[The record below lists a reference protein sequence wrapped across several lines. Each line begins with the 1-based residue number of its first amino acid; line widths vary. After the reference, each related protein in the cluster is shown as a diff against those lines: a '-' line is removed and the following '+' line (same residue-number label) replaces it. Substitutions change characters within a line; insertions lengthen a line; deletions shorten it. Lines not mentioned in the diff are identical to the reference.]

1 MTVSSSAPVQATP
14 PATRRQAYLLL
25 TAAICIGSCS
35 FTFVRVAL
43 RELSPLT
50 LATGRVV
57 ASATMFIVIVLRS
70 PWRRRPVPKADRWKV
85 FACGFGGSAVF
96 HIFFNW
102 GQQYVSVAI
111 AAVIMATYPVM
122 TALGEVVFLRH
133 RLRSLQVMGL
143 VLAVAGCAAIAAGG
157 GLRGGSKPVI
167 GAILVAL
174 ATLVWA
180 VVTIITRGFGDRY
193 DSWWLNTPGTVFGA
207 LFMLAI
213 DIPGLHEFA
222 DLSAKGWLV
231 VIWLGT
237 ASSAFIYYSM
247 ARAMT
252 SVTATTATSLS
263 TIVTP
268 GSVLVAWV
276 FLGDAPSLIEVI
288 GGAIVIVGVM
298 LVVRNAV
305 EPAAGEFQPAF
316 AD

>member
-1 MTVSSSAPVQATP
+1 
-14 PATRRQAYLLL
+14 
-25 TAAICIGSCS
+25 
-35 FTFVRVAL
+35 
-43 RELSPLT
+43 
-50 LATGRVV
+50 
-57 ASATMFIVIVLRS
+57 
-70 PWRRRPVPKADRWKV
+70 
-85 FACGFGGSAVF
+85 
-96 HIFFNW
+96 
-102 GQQYVSVAI
+102 
-111 AAVIMATYPVM
+111 
-122 TALGEVVFLRH
+122 VVFLRH
-133 RLRSLQVMGL
+133 RLRPPQMAGL
-143 VLAVAGCAAIAAGG
+143 ALAVAGCVAIAAGG
-157 GLRGGSKPVI
+157 GLSGGSKPVLGVI
-167 GAILVAL
+167 VIAL

-222 DLSAKGWLV
+222 NLSLKGWLV

-252 SVTATTATSLS
+252 SIKATTATSLS

-276 FLGDAPSLIEVI
+276 FLGDAPSLIEVV
-288 GGAIVIVGVM
+288 GGAIVVAGVM
-298 LVVRNAV
+298 LVVRNATESV
-305 EPAAGEFQPAF
+305 PDDFQPAF